1 MQSYKYVGKNLEEL
15 KQQALEE
22 LNVPENSL
30 IFNSTEKKGSLFKGN
45 SITLEVYKI
54 TDIAEEIKNYLNEI
68 LQSMTIEATYETKI
82 RDNQII
88 IKMYSNKNNILIGR
102 NGATLKA
109 LQTLIRAYIF
119 QKINTYPYI
128 LLDVENY
135 KEKQQR
141 NLEHLAK
148 QIAREVSKTKQPVI
162 MDNMNS
168 FERRIVH
175 NVISKFNNVTTI
187 SEGTEPNRH
196 IIVKP
201 KED

>member
-1 MQSYKYVGKNLEEL
+1 MQSYKYVGKNLDEL
-15 KQQALEE
+15 KKQAFEE
-22 LNVPENSL
+22 LNVPEKSL
-30 IFNSTEKKGSLFKGN
+30 VFSTTEKKGSLFKGN